1 MADAAEL
8 VVRITGDIDDIER
21 KLDRTTKAASSFG
34 DQMESAGRKMSSA
47 GRDMT
52 TGLTVPLVA
61 LGGFALKTAI
71 DFESAFAGVKK
82 TIDGTDAEFAQL
94 EQGIRNMAKVL
105 PASAVEIAGVAEAA
119 GQLGIAK
126 ENILSFSK
134 TMIDL
139 GETTNLTADEAA
151 NALARIANITKM
163 PQDQFDRLGATIVA
177 LGNAGA
183 STESEITEMALRIA
197 GAGSQV
203 GLTQAQIVSF
213 ASALASVGINAEAGG
228 SAISTA
234 FIKMSMAVAEGGE
247 SVAGFADVAGM
258 SAKEFQRAF
267 KDDAAGAMIS
277 FMEGL
282 NRVKDSG
289 ENVFKVMG
297 DLGLKEIRLRDALLR
312 AAGAGELFREQL
324 DLGSKAWEANTALTD
339 EAGKRYETTAAKLTM
354 FWNRVKDAA
363 MTLGAELVPALMGAM
378 EAAEPLGR
386 FAIAAVQWFG
396 ALPGP
401 VKTLVIALAGI
412 VAIAG
417 PILVAVGSVVTAI
430 SAIAP
435 VVTAVAGVILGPV
448 GLIIAAIVA
457 IGVAAFLLW
466 KNWDTVW
473 GAITGAFGAVVG
485 FISDHLLLVVAPI
498 APMVA
503 ALLWLWQ
510 NWDEVFSLVS
520 GAIAAAAGW
529 VGDHILQ
536 IIGFFSPL
544 VAALLW
550 LWGNWQ
556 AIVSFITGAM
566 GTLASAVSD
575 RLSDLVG
582 WFGELPGRILG
593 ALGDLA
599 GMMWDLGV
607 EMIQGFIGGI
617 RAMASAAY
625 NAARSVVSGAVN
637 GVKSFLG
644 IRSPSKLFMEIGTD
658 TMAGLAVGVEAE
670 EARLTAML
678 RDMAGS
684 MAAGWDQSPSA
695 LPSAPVAGPALGPQP
710 SAIDNT
716 ALAKAI
722 AAELAPLLAQF
733 LFQLLRAQAG
743 KGDDPMHVAREI
755 AWRTGG

>member
-1 MADAAEL
+1 MDAAEL

-21 KLDRTTKAASSFG
+21 KLNRTTQAASSFG
-34 DQMESAGRKMSSA
+34 DKMESAGRKMSNT
-47 GRDMT
+47 GRAMT
-52 TGLTVPLVA
+52 TGLTVPIVA
-61 LGGFALKTAI
+61 LGGFALKTAM
-71 DFESAFAGVKK
+71 DFETAFAGVRK
-82 TIDGTDAEFAQL
+82 TVDGTEEEFAQL
-94 EQGIRNMAKVL
+94 ESGIRNMAKQL

-119 GQLGIAK
+119 GQLGIKK
-126 ENILSFSK
+126 ESILGFTR
-134 TMIDL
+134 TMVDL
-139 GETTNLTADEAA
+139 GVATNMSSDEAA
-151 NALARIANITKM
+151 TALARLANITQM
-163 PQDQFDRLGATIVA
+163 PQDEFDRLGATVVH
-177 LGNAGA
+177 LGNNLAT
-183 STESEITEMALRIA
+183 TEGEIVEFGLRIA
-197 GAGSQV
+197 GAGNVV
-203 GLTQAQIVSF
+203 GMTEHEIMAF
-213 ASALASVGINAEAGG
+213 AGAMSSLGINAEAGG
-228 SAISTA
+228 TAISRA
-234 FIKMSMAVAEGGE
+234 FIKIATAVDEGGE
-247 SVAGFADVAGM
+247 GLEAFAEVAGM
-258 SAKEFQRAF
+258 SSEKFSTAF
-267 KDDAAGAMIS
+267 KDNAAGAMTS
-277 FMEGL
+277 FIEGL
-282 NRVKDSG
+282 GRVQDSG
-289 ENVFKVMG
+289 GSLFKVLG
-297 DLGLKEIRLRDALLR
+297 DLGMEEIRLRDSMLR
-312 AAGAGELFREQL
+312 LAGGGDILRDSLEMAAF
-324 DLGSKAWEANTALTD
+324 AWEDNTALTT
-339 EAGKRYETTAAKLTM
+339 EAGRRYETTASKLAM

-363 MTLGAELVPALMGAM
+363 MTLGAELVPALLGAM

-386 FAIAAVQWFG
+386 FAISAVQWFG
-396 ALPGP
+396 SLPGP
-401 VKTLVIALAGI
+401 VKTFVIALAGI

-417 PILVAVGSVVTAI
+417 PILVAVGAVVTAI
-430 SAIAP
+430 GAIAP
-435 VVTAVAGVILGPV
+435 VVAAVAGVILGPV

-457 IGVAAFLLW
+457 IGVAAYLLW

-485 FISDHLLLVVAPI
+485 FISDHLLLIIAPI

-510 NWDEVFSLVS
+510 NWDEVFALVS
-520 GAIAAAAGW
+520 GAISAAASW

-544 VAALLW
+544 VAALMW

-556 AIVSFITGAM
+556 NVLALITGAM
-566 GTLASAVSD
+566 GSLASAVND
-575 RLSDLVG
+575 RLSAIVG

-607 EMIQGFIGGI
+607 NMIQGFIGGI

-678 RDMAGS
+678 RDMAGA
-684 MAAGWDQSPSA
+684 MAAGWDQAPSA
-695 LPSAPVAGPALGPQP
+695 IPSGPVAGPALGSQP
-710 SAIDNT
+710 SPIDNV

-722 AAELAPLLAQF
+722 AAELAPLLAQL
-733 LFQLLRAQAG
+733 LFQLLRAQEG